1 MQQRGPSAAGVRE
14 TLRKELVDTISKV
27 TLGRREIP
35 PDVAMEV
42 AEHQG
47 DEQLTDR
54 ELEVLKTVAAGN
66 SNKIVADRLGI
77 TEETV
82 KTHMRSVLSKLSAN
96 DRTHAVTIA
105 LKRGYSL

>member
-1 MQQRGPSAAGVRE
+1 MRRRAMGK
-14 TLRKELVDTISKV
+14 RKRDRQPPIWVTI
-27 TLGRREIP
+27 TE
-35 PDVAMEV
+35 EV

-47 DEQLTDR
+47 DEHLTDR
-54 ELEVLKTVAAGN
+54 ELEVLKSVAAGN

-82 KTHMRSVLSKLSAN
+82 RTHMRSVLSKLSAN